1 MSQYLRRNDS
11 ASLNQEPTGSRW
23 RELARKAR
31 LRVAYTVPLMT
42 ALSRLRRQLSQQEHI
57 IKNNLLHGYYPAQET
72 SFPGCVFGSNRY

>member
-1 MSQYLRRNDS
+1 LLRFAVSQYLRRNDS

-57 IKNNLLHGYYPAQET
+57 IKKK
-72 SFPGCVFGSNRY
+72 